1 MLRLL
6 GDRYYRDR
14 ARRPGPGGEDSRH
27 GSTAGKIRAMAR
39 IVAHDLPV
47 EALRAGPGRAAPPN
61 GDDLPVKPEPEEGP
75 GHGSSESSESVALRL
90 RVLSLS
96 ESESQAGH

>member
-14 ARRPGPGGEDSRH
+14 ARRAGPGGEDSRH
-27 GSTAGKIRAMAR
+27 GSTAGKIRVMAR

-61 GDDLPVKPEPEEGP
+61 GDDLPVNLKPEPAEGH
-75 GHGSSESSESVALRL
+75 GHGSSSESVALRL
-90 RVLSLS
+90 RVRSLS
-96 ESESQAGH
+96 ESESRAGH